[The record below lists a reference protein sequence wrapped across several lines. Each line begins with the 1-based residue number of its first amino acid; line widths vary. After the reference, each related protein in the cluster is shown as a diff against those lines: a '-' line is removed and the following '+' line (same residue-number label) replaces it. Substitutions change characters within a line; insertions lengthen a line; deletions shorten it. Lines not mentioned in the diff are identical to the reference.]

1 MAKKIDTAAHLK
13 KIENLRKQF
22 YRDIEKGFHPVENNK
37 Q

>member
-22 YRDIEKGFHPVENNK
+22 YRDIEKGFTQLRTK
-37 Q
+37 QF